1 MWWLLLALEPGL
13 EYVMCVVTMTMA
25 PPAAEHCT
33 YVVRWGPLH
42 CMQHCRE
49 SRESRD
55 HCGLDRYNSAGE
67 ISIILLGIA
76 FRFAFWGM
84 QKWEDFIHQHD
95 GNISCWSCLLA
106 AVREECWSCNWFPAQ
121 TWRYSTS
128 HTVVTHLRRT
138 RRLHAVRGRWVELQT
153 RVHDDSTIIENDVLA
168 ENAN

>member
-1 MWWLLLALEPGL
+1 MVVIGTGAWSRICNVCGDHDHGSTCSRALHICSEVRTTAL
-13 EYVMCVVTMTMA
+13 Y
-25 PPAAEHCT
+25 AA
-33 YVVRWGPLH
+33 L
-42 CMQHCRE
+42 QHC
-49 SRESRD
+49 RESRD

-153 RVHDDSTIIENDVLA
+153 RVRDDLTITENDVLA
-168 ENAN
+168 ESAN

>member
-13 EYVMCVVTMTMA
+13 EYVMCVVTMTMLHLQQNTA
-25 PPAAEHCT
+25 HSEDH
-33 YVVRWGPLH
+33 WH
-42 CMQHCRE
+42 CMQHCSTAGE
-49 SRESRD
+49 NRD
-55 HCGLDRYNSAGE
+55 HCWLDRYNSAGD
-67 ISIILLGIA
+67 ISIIILEIE
-76 FRFAFWGM
+76 FRFACRSGKTSYINM
-84 QKWEDFIHQHD
+84 MVV
-95 GNISCWSCLLA
+95 STCWSCLLA

-138 RRLHAVRGRWVELQT
+138 PRLHAVWGRWVELQT